1 MNVRDELVLL
11 SQLALNDLNLK
22 ELEDQK
28 KTLPKKALEAD
39 QRAQSLLTQTEKLE
53 SQNAELLLRHRKLDG
68 DLQSEK
74 SNLRKWESRATQ
86 IRGEREY
93 TSLMSEIGSQKRV
106 ISDLETQILQVMES
120 QESVSA
126 ELAPMREATA
136 SVKKISEDEWAL
148 VKGDLEALDAKIID
162 LKNSRQL
169 LEQKLSLS
177 TFKRYEQI
185 AAKRGGVGLAFVKRE
200 VCQSCS
206 RMIPAELALR
216 VAKGEVMEQ
225 CPSCYR
231 ILASAEMAGASL

>member
-39 QRAQSLLTQTEKLE
+39 QRAQNLLSQTEKLE
-53 SQNAELLLRHRKLDG
+53 SQNTELLLRHRKLDG

-74 SNLRKWESRATQ
+74 SNLRKWENRANQ

-120 QESVSA
+120 QDTVA
-126 ELAPMREATA
+126 TELAPMCEATA
-136 SVKKISEDEWAL
+136 SVKKISEDEWAR
-148 VKGDLEALDAKIID
+148 VRGDLEELDQKIAD
-162 LKNSRQL
+162 LRIFRQA
-169 LEQKLSLS
+169 LEQKLPAS
-177 TFKRYEQI
+177 TLKRYEQI
-185 AAKRGGVGLAFVKRE
+185 AAKRGGVGLAFVKKE

-231 ILASAEMAGASL
+231 ILATADMAGVS